1 MKVAGFTIVRNA
13 IKYGYPVVESIKSIL
28 PLCDKVYVAVGSS
41 EDATLELVRSIA
53 PEKIEII
60 ETVWDDSLREGGR
73 VLAVET
79 DKAFDAIPKDYDWC
93 IYIQADE
100 VLHEKDFPALRA
112 AMQSYKD
119 ATEVEGLLFKY
130 LHFWG
135 TYDYIGVSRNWYRQ
149 EIRIVK
155 NNKNIRSYRDA
166 QGFRLD
172 GRKLKVKK
180 VEATVYHY
188 GWVRPPEMIKRK
200 ISDFNALWHS
210 GEELK
215 RKQEESQSFD
225 YSEINAVKV
234 FEGTHPAVMQNFIS
248 SLDWHVDIDPSI
260 SKLSFKEKLLFAF
273 ERAFNYR
280 LFEYKNYKVLK

>member
-119 ATEVEGLLFKY
+119 ATEVEGLLFK
-130 LHFWG
+130 
-135 TYDYIGVSRNWYRQ
+135 
-149 EIRIVK
+149 
-155 NNKNIRSYRDA
+155 
-166 QGFRLD
+166 
-172 GRKLKVKK
+172 
-180 VEATVYHY
+180 
-188 GWVRPPEMIKRK
+188 
-200 ISDFNALWHS
+200 
-210 GEELK
+210 
-215 RKQEESQSFD
+215 
-225 YSEINAVKV
+225 
-234 FEGTHPAVMQNFIS
+234 
-248 SLDWHVDIDPSI
+248 
-260 SKLSFKEKLLFAF
+260 
-273 ERAFNYR
+273 
-280 LFEYKNYKVLK
+280 